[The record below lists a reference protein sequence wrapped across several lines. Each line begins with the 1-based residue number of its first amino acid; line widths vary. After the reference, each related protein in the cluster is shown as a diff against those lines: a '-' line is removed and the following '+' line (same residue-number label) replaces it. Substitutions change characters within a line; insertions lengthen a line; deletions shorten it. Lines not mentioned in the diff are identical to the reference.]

1 MLIIARHY
9 LVLSSYF
16 VTVVGRQKGRKTSRW
31 VVFTYHDFQLL
42 RFLTKDFILDGVGIL
57 GLPMPKGEK
66 SKTDHIWLVVI
77 LKGNI
82 KSKWRI
88 CVMPM
93 RVLLAIN
100 MDLKVSDLKESFL
113 SKACLRNVDLFGIVF
128 KPIL

>member
-42 RFLTKDFILDGVGIL
+42 RFLTKDFILDGAGVL

-66 SKTDHIWLVVI
+66 SKLTTY
-77 LKGNI
+77 G
-82 KSKWRI
+82 
-88 CVMPM
+88 
-93 RVLLAIN
+93 
-100 MDLKVSDLKESFL
+100 
-113 SKACLRNVDLFGIVF
+113 
-128 KPIL
+128 